1 MKIVILCF
9 WVILTR
15 IGYYFLIQG
24 THPGLYYIQ
33 MSNLKD
39 ISQFLAIAVFL
50 FLYYDRQLPIKIK
63 RVIIFAIV
71 YCLSF
76 TCIMLYPF
84 MSSDLRVISESFLFA
99 YNVFW
104 AYVLAALLLY
114 TVFNS
119 DKFSTKRA

>member
-50 FLYYDRQLPIKIK
+50 FLYYDRQLPTKIK

-76 TCIMLYPF
+76 ACIMLYPF

>member
-50 FLYYDRQLPIKIK
+50 FLYYDRQLPTKIK

>member
-50 FLYYDRQLPIKIK
+50 FLYYDRQLPTKIK

-84 MSSDLRVISESFLFA
+84 MSSDLRVNSESFLFA

>member
-24 THPGLYYIQ
+24 THPALYYIQ

-50 FLYYDRQLPIKIK
+50 FLYYDRQLPTKIK

>member
-9 WVILTR
+9 WVVLTR

-50 FLYYDRQLPIKIK
+50 FLYYNRQLPTKI
-63 RVIIFAIV
+63 RYVIIFAIV

-76 TCIMLYPF
+76 ACIMLYPF
-84 MSSDLRVISESFLFA
+84 MSSDFRIISESFLFA
-99 YNVFW
+99 YNAFW
-104 AYVLAALLLY
+104 AYAVAAMFLY
-114 TVFNS
+114 LVFAS
-119 DKFSTKRA
+119 DSFSIKSA

>member
-1 MKIVILCF
+1 
-9 WVILTR
+9 
-15 IGYYFLIQG
+15 
-24 THPGLYYIQ
+24 

-84 MSSDLRVISESFLFA
+84 MSSDLRVISESFLLA
-99 YNVFW
+99 YNAFW
-104 AYVLAALLLY
+104 AYAVAAMFLY
-114 TVFNS
+114 LVFAS
-119 DKFSTKRA
+119 DNFSIKSA

>member
-50 FLYYDRQLPIKIK
+50 FLYYDRQLPTKIK

-84 MSSDLRVISESFLFA
+84 MSRDLRVISESFLFA

>member
-50 FLYYDRQLPIKIK
+50 FLYYNRQLPTKIK

-76 TCIMLYPF
+76 ACIMLYPF
-84 MSSDLRVISESFLFA
+84 MSSDVRVISESFLFA

>member
-24 THPGLYYIQ
+24 THSGLYYIQ

-39 ISQFLAIAVFL
+39 ISQFIAIAVFL

-76 TCIMLYPF
+76 ACVMLYPF
-84 MSSDLRVISESFLFA
+84 MSNDLRAISESFLFA

-104 AYVLAALLLY
+104 AYILAALFLY